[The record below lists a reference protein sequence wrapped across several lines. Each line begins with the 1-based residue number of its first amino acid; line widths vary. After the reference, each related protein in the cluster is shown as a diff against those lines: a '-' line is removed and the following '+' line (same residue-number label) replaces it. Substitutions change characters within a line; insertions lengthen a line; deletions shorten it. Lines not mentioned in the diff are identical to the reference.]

1 VETMHGAEPGP
12 GTESKE
18 HYDACVCEK
27 RLGPAIRR
35 GDRLGGVDRPSGVCP
50 RNDHAESPGADE
62 GDAGDGRESRVQDIW
77 SRWRHPFKDAK
88 TDEYVFQMPN
98 GEFDQ
103 VVEVVLTPQ
112 GSGGF
117 VLAKSYSCKILVIPE
132 NTYIGFQTPVVG
144 TPASGTPIWK
154 LARPDRFFRAQVSGQ
169 LEGTIG
175 VGGPKGLQQ
184 VPQPPADPKT
194 EQIVPKAFKQ

>member
-1 VETMHGAEPGP
+1 MHLSARSVLSSLFGGLIASAAMIAPAASAPETITLKVPVQMKEMLATAVKVECRIFGADGA
-12 GTESKE
+12 TLSKE
-18 HYDACVCEK
+18 FK
-27 RLGPAIRR
+27 T
-35 GDRLGGVDRPSGVCP
+35 
-50 RNDHAESPGADE
+50 NES
-62 GDAGDGRESRVQDIW
+62 
-77 SRWRHPFKDAK
+77 
-88 TDEYVFQMPN
+88 VFQMPN

-117 VLAKSYSCKILVIPE
+117 ALAKSYSCKILVIPE

-154 LARPDRFFRAQVSGQ
+154 LARPDKFFRAQVTGQ

-175 VGGPKGLQQ
+175 VGGPKGFQH

-194 EQIVPKAFKQ
+194 EQIVPKASLKQ